1 MKLNIFKISLLTC
14 FFSAISLWGEG
25 QNLVPNSSFED
36 YISCPFGSYQI
47 DKVVSWSSAG
57 GSPDYFNSCA
67 ESGGASVPTNF
78 YGYQNASS
86 GDAYVGLITFIE
98 GVSFPD
104 NREHIQASLITPLSI
119 GVKYYV
125 SFDVSF
131 TRDNY
136 EIGYASDKLGVLFT
150 NVTNYSSI
158 NPPILSNNSQVFID
172 TIISDTLDW
181 YHFEGSFIA
190 DSTYQNI
197 LVGNFFSDANT
208 DTMEVDT
215 SLYIAYYFIDN
226 VCVSSDSSACL
237 LVAGVNNFSETN
249 FFDIFP
255 NPSNSDFIWLQLSP
269 SLTNKEINYSIT
281 NSIGQSVID
290 KSFVSSSDKLQ
301 INLSSLSDGV
311 YYIRI
316 MNGQN
321 QWTKK
326 FIIN

>member
-1 MKLNIFKISLLTC
+1 MPYSIKISFLTC
-14 FFSAISLWGEG
+14 FFSAISVWGG
-25 QNLVPNSSFED
+25 AQNLVPNPSFEE

-57 GSPDYFNSCA
+57 GSPDYFNACA

-78 YGYQNASS
+78 YGYQNTTS
-86 GDAYVGLITFIE
+86 GNGYVGLITFIKD
-98 GVSFPD
+98 VSFPD

-131 TRDNY
+131 TLDNN

-158 NPPILSNNSQVFID
+158 NPPILSNISQVFID

-190 DSTYQNI
+190 DSAYQNI
-197 LVGNFFSDANT
+197 LVGNFFSDTNT
-208 DTMEVDT
+208 DTMGVDN
-215 SLYIAYYFIDN
+215 SLYTAYYFIDN
-226 VCVSSDSSACL
+226 VCVSSDSLTCL
-237 LVAGVNNFSETN
+237 LVTDVNNLSEIN
-249 FFDIFP
+249 SFDVFP
-255 NPSNSDFIWLQLSP
+255 NPSNSSVIWLQLNP

-281 NSIGQSVID
+281 NSIGQSVIN
-290 KSFVSSSDKLQ
+290 KSIISSSDKLQ
-301 INLSSLSDGV
+301 INLGSLSDGV
-311 YYIRI
+311 YFISVQ
-316 MNGQN
+316 NGQN